1 MQQETARRKNIIKY
15 FLGII
20 QMKALV
26 RITRQTKQMDPPYLP
41 RHPCTLWQLCTQA
54 NMITK

>member
-1 MQQETARRKNIIKY
+1 MHQETARRKNIIKY
-15 FLGII
+15 FLSII